1 MTAVEQLRMLMLILS
16 VGGRV
21 SDAQLEAAE
30 RAAAAEQAAELEP
43 ELELM

>member
-1 MTAVEQLRMLMLILS
+1 MTAVEQLRMLLLILS

-30 RAAAAEQAAELEP
+30 QAARAEQEHELV
-43 ELELM
+43 LM